1 MAMTSYEL
9 GMEACTQGLLGVDRP
24 WNWRTP
30 PTSGLK
36 LSFQGVCYC
45 CVSLLLESL
54 SLTS

>member
-24 WNWRTP
+24 WNWWTP